1 MSDQNVITCLWL
13 AIILLNV
20 LFVGLWLTMLRERD
34 HYEDTIE
41 EQNETYWEL
50 SATFDRLAKSHAE
63 AIDGW
68 KTAHKLLARER
79 AASANRRVDL

>member
-13 AIILLNV
+13 AIVLLNV
-20 LFVGLWLTMLRERD
+20 LFVGSWLTMLRERD
-34 HYEDTIE
+34 AFDDLTDEFRR
-41 EQNETYWEL
+41 L
-50 SATFDRLAKSHAE
+50 SGQFDHLAKSHAE